1 MWRSALIEKTVY
13 FILFLLALYA
23 IVFGL
28 RTGVQLLRKLSPTKR
43 RLYERLLL
51 VLVGIFIGLSLA
63 KYTPTDYAKVE
74 RLHVTLAP
82 TVSNWCGVVG
92 AYVSYWLMW
101 TFGYM
106 GFIVPLW
113 LILLGLLYN
122 RKESYAF
129 HFHVLPILLLI
140 FLPLWL
146 TLFGL
151 PISYTGNLGIYLKTL
166 LFNYIGALGTY
177 LVAGAI
183 FIALLLPYLHIR
195 KLPRI
200 GVSRAPARKP
210 KPLRKKP
217 APIPQPS
224 PQPTSHTV
232 EVPDF
237 KQRFLAILHEPPPRK
252 APHMDDLEESIRKIE
267 SRLKE
272 FGITGHITGVTKG
285 PVVSTYEYTPDP
297 GIKLSKIVSLSDEI
311 ALTMKSERVRVV
323 APIPGKSAIGI
334 EIPNKDREYVYLKEL
349 LLSDLLPKQYKL
361 PLAMGKSVTGEPI
374 FADLSTFPHLL
385 IAGATGSGK
394 SVFINTIV
402 ATLIFDKPPEEVRF
416 LMIDPKGIELPVYNG
431 IPHLIRPAI
440 RSPKLALSALKDATT
455 WMDYRYNEFAHVGAR
470 DIESYNKKMQPHM
483 PYIVIIID
491 ELADLMMVAPRDIET
506 LITRLAQM
514 SRAVGMH
521 LVLATQR
528 PSVDVIT
535 GLIKANFPARV
546 AFQVAS
552 RTDSRTILDMNGA
565 EKLLGKGD
573 MLFIPPGKGLPI
585 RIHGAYISTEEA
597 KGIAN
602 LWAERHLRQ
611 LLAGR
616 LPEAIATDIIQ
627 HDLIDAI
634 VEPTHPARD
643 VRIEQFANSISP
655 KYNIPASQIAE
666 VLQNIEYYPPLGMKP
681 AAPSLPGEKPE
692 PITSFEDED
701 PLFEEAKRLVI
712 RHQVASVSML
722 QRHFKIGYARAGR
735 LIDMLERA
743 GIVGP
748 FEGSKARKV
757 LVPREALD
765 EES

>member
-252 APHMDDLEESIRKIE
+252 APHMDDLEESC
-267 SRLKE
+267 
-272 FGITGHITGVTKG
+272 
-285 PVVSTYEYTPDP
+285 
-297 GIKLSKIVSLSDEI
+297 
-311 ALTMKSERVRVV
+311 
-323 APIPGKSAIGI
+323 
-334 EIPNKDREYVYLKEL
+334 
-349 LLSDLLPKQYKL
+349 Q
-361 PLAMGKSVTGEPI
+361 
-374 FADLSTFPHLL
+374 
-385 IAGATGSGK
+385 
-394 SVFINTIV
+394 
-402 ATLIFDKPPEEVRF
+402 
-416 LMIDPKGIELPVYNG
+416 
-431 IPHLIRPAI
+431 
-440 RSPKLALSALKDATT
+440 
-455 WMDYRYNEFAHVGAR
+455 
-470 DIESYNKKMQPHM
+470 
-483 PYIVIIID
+483 
-491 ELADLMMVAPRDIET
+491 
-506 LITRLAQM
+506 
-514 SRAVGMH
+514 
-521 LVLATQR
+521 
-528 PSVDVIT
+528 
-535 GLIKANFPARV
+535 
-546 AFQVAS
+546 
-552 RTDSRTILDMNGA
+552 
-565 EKLLGKGD
+565 
-573 MLFIPPGKGLPI
+573 
-585 RIHGAYISTEEA
+585 
-597 KGIAN
+597 
-602 LWAERHLRQ
+602 HLRVYT
-611 LLAGR
+611 R
-616 LPEAIATDIIQ
+616 S
-627 HDLIDAI
+627 
-634 VEPTHPARD
+634 RD
-643 VRIEQFANSISP
+643 
-655 KYNIPASQIAE
+655 
-666 VLQNIEYYPPLGMKP
+666 
-681 AAPSLPGEKPE
+681 
-692 PITSFEDED
+692 
-701 PLFEEAKRLVI
+701 
-712 RHQVASVSML
+712 
-722 QRHFKIGYARAGR
+722 
-735 LIDMLERA
+735 
-743 GIVGP
+743 
-748 FEGSKARKV
+748 
-757 LVPREALD
+757 
-765 EES
+765 